1 MKRFLLL
8 FLSAPTVLSAILP
21 LVTATA
27 PVLAAEKTGE
37 SADKFCVN
45 AHARLVCVKSSQL
58 ARSNT
63 STSSSSNSTLIA
75 KAQAEARDPDAF
87 VNFKEE
93 ESDAAAAMFGCDCP
107 ACIRSLRQLRTMAQV
122 S

>member
-21 LVTATA
+21 IVTTPA
-27 PVLAAEKTGE
+27 PALAAEKSGKE
-37 SADKFCVN
+37 AKFCVD

-58 ARSNT
+58 ANNT
-63 STSSSSNSTLIA
+63 SSATLIA
-75 KAQAEARDPDAF
+75 RAEAQAKNPDAF
-87 VNFKEE
+87 VNFNEE

-107 ACIRSLRQLRTMAQV
+107 ACIRSLRQLRIMAQV

>member
-21 LVTATA
+21 IVTTPA
-27 PVLAAEKTGE
+27 PALAAEKSGKE
-37 SADKFCVN
+37 AKFCVDT
-45 AHARLVCVKSSQL
+45 HARLVCVKSSQL
-58 ARSNT
+58 ASNT
-63 STSSSSNSTLIA
+63 SRATLIA
-75 KAQAEARDPDAF
+75 RAEAQAKNPDAF
-87 VNFKEE
+87 VNFNEE

-107 ACIRSLRQLRTMAQV
+107 ACIRSLRQLRIMAQV

>member
-21 LVTATA
+21 IVTATA
-27 PVLAAEKTGE
+27 PALAAGSNGVE
-37 SADKFCVN
+37 DKFCVN

-58 ARSNT
+58 ASNT
-63 STSSSSNSTLIA
+63 PKSTLIA
-75 KAQAEARDPDAF
+75 RAQAEAKNPDAF
-87 VNFKEE
+87 VNFNDE
-93 ESDAAAAMFGCDCP
+93 ESDGAIALFGCDCP

>member
-21 LVTATA
+21 FVTT
-27 PVLAAEKTGE
+27 VE
-37 SADKFCVN
+37 SAVASGKPGTQDKFCIN

-58 ARSNT
+58 ANGNT
-63 STSSSSNSTLIA
+63 PKSSLIA
-75 KAQAEARDPDAF
+75 KAQAEAKNPDAF
-87 VNFKEE
+87 VNFTEE
-93 ESDAAAAMFGCDCP
+93 ESDGAIAVFGCDCP
-107 ACIRSLRQLRTMAQV
+107 ACIRSLRQLRIMAQV

>member
-21 LVTATA
+21 FVTTTSPA
-27 PVLAAEKTGE
+27 LAAEKSGTE
-37 SADKFCVN
+37 AKFCVN
-45 AHARLVCVKSSQL
+45 AHARLICVKSSQI
-58 ARSNT
+58 ASNT
-63 STSSSSNSTLIA
+63 PKSSLIA
-75 KAQAEARDPDAF
+75 KAEAQAKNPDAF
-87 VNFKEE
+87 VNFNEE

-107 ACIRSLRQLRTMAQV
+107 ACIRSLRQLRIMAQV

>member
-27 PVLAAEKTGE
+27 PAFADTKPATQ
-37 SADKFCVN
+37 DKFCVN
-45 AHARLVCVKSSQL
+45 AHAKLVCVKFSQS
-58 ARSNT
+58 SNT
-63 STSSSSNSTLIA
+63 PKSSLIA
-75 KAQAEARDPDAF
+75 KAQAEAKNPDAF
-87 VNFKEE
+87 INFSDE
-93 ESDAAAAMFGCDCP
+93 ESDGAVAVFGCDCP

>member
-21 LVTATA
+21 LVTMAEPT
-27 PVLAAEKTGE
+27 LAAGTTPKE
-37 SADKFCVN
+37 DKFCVN

-58 ARSNT
+58 ASNP
-63 STSSSSNSTLIA
+63 SQSTLIA
-75 KAQAEARDPDAF
+75 KAQAEAKNPDAF
-87 VNFKEE
+87 INFNDE
-93 ESDAAAAMFGCDCP
+93 ESDGAIALFGCDCP

>member
-21 LVTATA
+21 IVTTA
-27 PVLAAEKTGE
+27 APALAAEKSGTE
-37 SADKFCVN
+37 AKFCVST
-45 AHARLVCVKSSQL
+45 HARLVCVKSSQL
-58 ARSNT
+58 ASNT
-63 STSSSSNSTLIA
+63 PKSSLIA
-75 KAQAEARDPDAF
+75 KAEAQAKNPDAF
-87 VNFKEE
+87 VNFNDE

-107 ACIRSLRQLRTMAQV
+107 ACIRSLRQLRIMAQV

>member
-21 LVTATA
+21 IVTATA
-27 PVLAAEKTGE
+27 PALAADKSGNE
-37 SADKFCVN
+37 AKFCVN

-58 ARSNT
+58 ASNASRT
-63 STSSSSNSTLIA
+63 TLIA
-75 KAQAEARDPDAF
+75 KAEAQAKNPDAF
-87 VNFKEE
+87 VNFNEE

-107 ACIRSLRQLRTMAQV
+107 ACIRSIRQLRIMAQV

>member
-21 LVTATA
+21 VVTTA
-27 PVLAAEKTGE
+27 APALAGTKPN
-37 SADKFCVN
+37 ADNKFCVN
-45 AHARLVCVKSSQL
+45 AHNRLVCVKSSQL
-58 ARSNT
+58 ASNT
-63 STSSSSNSTLIA
+63 PARSTLIA
-75 KAQAEARDPDAF
+75 KAQAEAKDPDAF
-87 VNFKEE
+87 VNFSNE

-107 ACIRSLRQLRTMAQV
+107 ACIRSLRQLRVMAQV

>member
-21 LVTATA
+21 LVTTA
-27 PVLAAEKTGE
+27 EPVLANGTKPETPA
-37 SADKFCVN
+37 KFCVN

-58 ARSNT
+58 ASSNT
-63 STSSSSNSTLIA
+63 PKSSLIA
-75 KAQAEARDPDAF
+75 KAQAEARNPDAF
-87 VNFKEE
+87 VNFNEE
-93 ESDAAAAMFGCDCP
+93 ESDGAIALFGCDCP

>member
-21 LVTATA
+21 IVTATA
-27 PVLAAEKTGE
+27 PALAADKSKTE
-37 SADKFCVN
+37 AKFCVN

-58 ARSNT
+58 A
-63 STSSSSNSTLIA
+63 SNSPSRATLIA
-75 KAQAEARDPDAF
+75 RAEAQAKNPDAF
-87 VNFKEE
+87 VNFNEE

>member
-21 LVTATA
+21 IVTATA
-27 PVLAAEKTGE
+27 PALAASTSVTE
-37 SADKFCVN
+37 DKFCVN
-45 AHARLVCVKSSQL
+45 AHARLICVKSSQL
-58 ARSNT
+58 TINKP
-63 STSSSSNSTLIA
+63 NSTLVA
-75 KAQAEARDPDAF
+75 RAEAEAKNPDAF
-87 VNFKEE
+87 VNFNDE

-107 ACIRSLRQLRTMAQV
+107 ACIRSLRQLRIMAQV

>member
-21 LVTATA
+21 IVAIEA
-27 PVLAAEKTGE
+27 PALAAEKPGKE
-37 SADKFCVN
+37 GKFCVDTHN
-45 AHARLVCVKSSQL
+45 RLICVKSSQL
-58 ARSNT
+58 ASNAPK
-63 STSSSSNSTLIA
+63 SALIA
-75 KAQAEARDPDAF
+75 RAKLIARAQAEARNPDAF
-87 VNFKEE
+87 VNFNDE

-107 ACIRSLRQLRTMAQV
+107 ACIRSIRQLRIMAQA

>member
-21 LVTATA
+21 VVTAA
-27 PVLAAEKTGE
+27 PAVAVEKQPATPE
-37 SADKFCVN
+37 RFCVN
-45 AHARLVCVKSSQL
+45 THAKLICIKSTQL
-58 ARSNT
+58 ASN
-63 STSSSSNSTLIA
+63 NPQRAILIA
-75 KAQAEARDPDAF
+75 KAEAEARDPDAF
-87 VNFKEE
+87 VNFSNE

-107 ACIRSLRQLRTMAQV
+107 DCIRSLRKLRMLAQI

>member
-21 LVTATA
+21 IVTTTA
-27 PVLAAEKTGE
+27 PALAADKSGNE
-37 SADKFCVN
+37 AKFCVN

-58 ARSNT
+58 ASNA
-63 STSSSSNSTLIA
+63 SRSTLIA
-75 KAQAEARDPDAF
+75 KAEAQAKNPDAF
-87 VNFKEE
+87 VNFNEE

-107 ACIRSLRQLRTMAQV
+107 ACIRSIRQLRIMAQV